1 MRVLITRPAEDA
13 ERTAAALTAA
23 GHEPLIAPIM
33 VVRGL
38 PHQLQW
44 PVDALVATSAN
55 AIRHAQLSPA
65 LRTLPVFT
73 VGDTTAAAAREAG
86 FTEVR
91 SAQGDSRDLAKL
103 LQEELKAGSSIAYL
117 AGIPRQDAALNAL
130 DGLFHLRA
138 VETYETVAVERLPEA
153 IREGLEAGRI
163 DAVLHFSARS
173 AEVFAELAAS
183 ALASSKKKPLHAF
196 IAKPACHPDLQ
207 PHAVALRPNLAAMI
221 AALEEP
227 P

>member
-38 PHQLQW
+38 PHHL
-44 PVDALVATSAN
+44 PSPIHALIATSAN
-55 AIRHAQLSPA
+55 AIRHAA
-65 LRTLPVFT
+65 LTADCHALPVFT
-73 VGDTTAAAAREAG
+73 VGDTTAAAAKEAG
-86 FTEVR
+86 FTKVQ
-91 SAQGDSRDLAKL
+91 SAQGDSRDLAQL
-103 LQEELKAGSSIAYL
+103 LQETLPPGSAIAYL
-117 AGIPRQDAALNAL
+117 AGVPRQDAALQAL
-130 DGLFHLRA
+130 DGLFRLRTA
-138 VETYETVAVERLPEA
+138 ETYETVAVEHLPDA

-173 AEVFAELAAS
+173 AEVFADLAAR
-183 ALASSKKKPLHAF
+183 ALALAKKRPLHVL
-196 IAKPACHPDLQ
+196 IAKAACHPALQ
-207 PHAVALRPNLAAMI
+207 PARVAFRPNLAAMI
-221 AALEEP
+221 AALDEP

>member
-38 PHQLQW
+38 PHLLQW
-44 PVDALVATSAN
+44 PADALVATSAN
-55 AIRHAQLSPA
+55 AIRHAVLA
-65 LRTLPVFT
+65 AVNRDLPLFT

-91 SAQGDSRDLAKL
+91 SAQGDSRDLAQLLKEKL
-103 LQEELKAGSSIAYL
+103 PPGSAIAYL
-117 AGIPRQDAALNAL
+117 AGVPRQDAALQAL
-130 DGLFHLRA
+130 DGLFRLRTM
-138 VETYETVAVERLPEA
+138 ETYETVAVERLPEA
-153 IREGLEAGRI
+153 IRQGLEAGRI

-173 AEVFAELAAS
+173 AGVFAELAARV
-183 ALASSKKKPLHAF
+183 LASSKKKPLHVF
-196 IAKPACHPDLQ
+196 IAKAACHTALQ
-207 PHAVALRPNLAAMI
+207 PARVALRPILAAMI